1 MNALRPFPRPV
12 AVAFP
17 PNATVI
23 AVRTA
28 LLPPTPHVK
37 EHHAYSQ
44 GLRTSVVTYESD
56 VVSVDTP
63 EYAMLRTDDE
73 VDLWPEFERKKLV
86 AHKMVHL
93 NGFNNA
99 KFCGALSVGTSG
111 WKDWALG

>member
-1 MNALRPFPRPV
+1 MNDLRPFPRPV

-17 PNATVI
+17 PKATVI

-37 EHHAYSQ
+37 EHRALLIKS
-44 GLRTSVVTYESD
+44 TYFRCDLESNIA
-56 VVSVDTP
+56 SVDTSK
-63 EYAMLRTDDE
+63 YAMLHTDDE
-73 VDLWPEFERKKLV
+73 VDLRTEFEGKKLV

-99 KFCGALSVGTSG
+99 EFSCALSMGASG
-111 WKDWALG
+111 WEGRA